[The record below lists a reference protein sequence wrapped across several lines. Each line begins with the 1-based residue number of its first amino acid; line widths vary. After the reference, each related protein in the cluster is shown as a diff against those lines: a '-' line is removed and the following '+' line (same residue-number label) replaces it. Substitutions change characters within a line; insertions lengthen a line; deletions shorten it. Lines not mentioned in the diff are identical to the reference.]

1 MKLTRK
7 QEIFCQEYVKDFNAT
22 RAAIVAGYSEN
33 TASETGYE
41 NLRKP
46 HLQAKLSELMAKRRE
61 KLPQFSIESVLNS
74 LQEVLDRSMQA
85 VPVTRYNQSTKE
97 YEPVTDN
104 EGRAVWTYESQ
115 AALKSLELIGK
126 HLGMFT
132 EQIHIKVEHELEKEL
147 NEFFNKLRT
156 ALTPEVWQQVERA
169 ALSEDIEASH
179 SLN

>member
-1 MKLTRK
+1 MKLTKK

-22 RAAIVAGYSEN
+22 RAAIVAGYSEK
-33 TASETGYE
+33 TARMMGCE
-41 NLRKP
+41 NLTKP
-46 HLQAKLSELMAKRRE
+46 DIRTRLAELTAERRE

-85 VPVTRYNQSTKE
+85 VPVTRYNKDTKE
-97 YEPVTDN
+97 YEPVTDG

-147 NEFFNKLRT
+147 NEFFSKLRT

-169 ALSEDIEASH
+169 ALSEDTEASH
-179 SLN
+179 SFN